1 MLVAV
6 GRWRWTKLRPPLGGG
21 GGGGWVVGSLY
32 DAVAPD
38 LKVVLQNMWKGHEYF
53 FVFAEVSEEV
63 E

>member
-21 GGGGWVVGSLY
+21 GWVVGSLY
-32 DAVAPD
+32 DAVAPV
-38 LKVVLQNMWKGHEYF
+38 LIKVVLQNLWKGHEYF
-53 FVFAEVSEEV
+53 VVFTEVSEEV